1 MAETTSPAAMAEA
14 WRDKDWRD
22 EDGELLP
29 ELVDFV
35 LAALAAN
42 DAAGLKALVSEAHEA
57 DVGALL
63 SQLESDDRSKL
74 IDLLGTDFDFTALT
88 EVDET
93 IRVEILEEMAP
104 EQVAEGIAEL
114 ETDDAVSILED
125 LGEEERSQILDK
137 LAPGDSFALRRAF
150 DYPEGSAG
158 RLMKDEFI
166 AVPPFWTVGQVIDHL
181 REAADLPDDFTEI
194 FVVDPGFHLQGHI
207 RLDRLLRTKR
217 PVAVTDILEE
227 EMRTVGADE
236 DQEDVALVFERYNL
250 LSTPVVDDAN
260 RLVGVLTVDDI
271 VDVIEEEA
279 DEDIKAL
286 GGVQADEE
294 ISDSVWTIVKGR
306 FRWLAINLVTAFAAT
321 TVLKSFEH
329 QLEAMVA
336 LAVLAPI
343 VASQG
348 GSAATQTMTVAVR
361 ALATRQLGAHNAG
374 RVVRREVMVGFL
386 NGCLFALIT
395 GAVASFWFTNANV
408 GLVIGLALI
417 CNLVAGSLGGVVI
430 PLALDRMK
438 VDPAIASGPFVT
450 TVTDVTGFF
459 MFLTI
464 ATWWFRL

>member
-1 MAETTSPAAMAEA
+1 MADTPSPAAMAEE
-14 WRDKDWRD
+14 WRHRDWRD
-22 EDGELLP
+22 ADGELLP
-29 ELVDFV
+29 ELVQAV
-35 LAALAAN
+35 VAMLAAG
-42 DAAGLKALVSEAHEA
+42 DGDGLKTLVADAHEA
-57 DVGALL
+57 DLGGLL
-63 SQLESDDRSKL
+63 SQLETEDRTRF
-74 IDLLGTDFDFTALT
+74 IERLGADFDFTALT

-93 IRVEILEEMAP
+93 IRVEILEDLAP
-104 EQVAEGIAEL
+104 ETVAEGIAEL
-114 ETDDAVSILED
+114 ETDDAVSILQDLPED
-125 LGEEERSQILDK
+125 ERSQILDR
-137 LAPGDSFALRRAF
+137 LAPADSFALRRAF

-158 RLMKDEFI
+158 RRMKDEFI

-181 REAADLPDDFTEI
+181 REAEDLPDDFTEI
-194 FVVDPGFHLQGHI
+194 FVVDPSYHLQGHV

-217 PVAVTDILEE
+217 PVPVSEILED
-227 EMRTVGADE
+227 EMHTVGADE
-236 DQEDVALVFERYNL
+236 DQEDAALLFERYNL
-250 LSTPVVDDAN
+250 LAAPVVDDGG

-286 GGVQADEE
+286 GGVKADEE

-306 FRWLAINLVTAFAAT
+306 FRWLAINLVTAFGAT

-329 QLEAMVA
+329 QLETMVA

-348 GSAATQTMTVAVR
+348 GSAATQTMTIAVR

-374 RVVRREVMVGFL
+374 RVVRREAMVGFL
-386 NGCLFALIT
+386 NGTLFALIT
-395 GAVASFWFTNANV
+395 GAVASFWFTSANV

-417 CNLVAGSLGGVVI
+417 CNLVAGSLGGVLI